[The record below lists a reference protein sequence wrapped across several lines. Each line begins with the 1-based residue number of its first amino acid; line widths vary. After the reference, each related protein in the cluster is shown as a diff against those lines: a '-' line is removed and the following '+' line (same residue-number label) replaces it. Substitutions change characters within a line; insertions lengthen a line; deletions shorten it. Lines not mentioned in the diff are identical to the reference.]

1 MKRYEVRGMME
12 WHPVFSA
19 GRTRLKVTFT
29 GGHLSAGGC
38 TPASFETSDPV
49 VQRVIESSLPFRRGQ
64 IRVMGGAAVGM
75 TAPNDQRTDCA
86 YGAAVSMT
94 AAHGQPME
102 FSTLGEAQDFLQASK
117 SVPIDGMLTHE
128 DCIAVAAR
136 LGIPMTIKNT

>member
-19 GRTRLKVTFT
+19 GRTRLKVAFT

-64 IRVMGGAAVGM
+64 IRVMGGAAV
-75 TAPNDQRTDCA
+75 
-86 YGAAVSMT
+86 SMT

-128 DCIAVAAR
+128 DCIAAAAR